1 MDRPHSET
9 VMKTAVKLL
18 TTIAAAALSANAA
31 LAQDGNAE
39 AGEDVFKKCR
49 ACHDIGPDAKNKVG
63 PMLNGLIG
71 RKSGTIEGFAYSDA
85 NKNSNVTWDEATFLK
100 YIEDPRA
107 FMPGNKMAFAGVKEA
122 DDVKDLLGFLKQ
134 YDETGKKK

>member
-1 MDRPHSET
+1 
-9 VMKTAVKLL
+9 MKPAVKLL
-18 TTIAAAALSANAA
+18 TSMIAVVVSSHVA

-49 ACHDIGPDAKNKVG
+49 ACHDVGPDAKNKVG
-63 PMLNGLIG
+63 PVLNGLLG
-71 RKSGTIEGFAYSDA
+71 RKSGTIAGFAYSDA

-107 FMPGNKMAFAGVKEA
+107 FMPGNKMAFAGLKDEQ
-122 DDVKDLLGFLKQ
+122 DRKDVLAYLK
-134 YDETGKKK
+134 KFK

>member
-1 MDRPHSET
+1 
-9 VMKTAVKLL
+9 MKIALKLL
-18 TTIAAAALSANAA
+18 TSIAAVALSASAT

-63 PMLNGLIG
+63 PVLNGLIG
-71 RKSGTIEGFAYSDA
+71 RKSGTVEGFAYSDA
-85 NKNSNVTWDEATFLK
+85 NKNAAVTWTEETFLK

-107 FMPGNKMAFAGVKEA
+107 FMPGNKMAFAGLKDEQ
-122 DDVKDLLGFLKQ
+122 DRKDVLA
-134 YDETGKKK
+134 YIKKAGAK

>member
-1 MDRPHSET
+1 
-9 VMKTAVKLL
+9 MKIALKLL
-18 TTIAAAALSANAA
+18 TSIAAVALSASAT

-71 RKSGTIEGFAYSDA
+71 RKSGTIEGFAYSHA
-85 NKNSNVTWDEATFLK
+85 NKNAAVTWDDATFLK

-107 FMPGNKMAFAGVKEA
+107 FMPGNKMAFAGLKDEQ
-122 DDVKDLLGFLKQ
+122 DRKDVLA
-134 YDETGKKK
+134 YIKKAGAKK